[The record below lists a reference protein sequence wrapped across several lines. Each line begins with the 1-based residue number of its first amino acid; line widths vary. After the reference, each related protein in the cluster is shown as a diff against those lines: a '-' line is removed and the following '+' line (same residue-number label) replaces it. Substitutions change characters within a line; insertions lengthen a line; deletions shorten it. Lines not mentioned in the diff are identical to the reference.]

1 MRGNLAQRLE
11 DDPEVHD
18 ANFFPS
24 PETNRS
30 LASSNNL
37 ASPLA
42 AVLRLLL
49 CLPDFK
55 TIY

>member
-42 AVLRLLL
+42 AVLRLLF
-49 CLPDFK
+49 CLPEL
-55 TIY
+55 